1 LSAEALAVLA
11 GGSQRAR
18 SKLARARRKLI
29 DVADLH
35 LSPPMTMAQAH
46 SRRAWILP
54 SVALAFTLLALG
66 AALDLLVWDRP
77 ITEAAIGA
85 RTGWLNGLAGA
96 VSRFGST
103 PVVLTVAALAA
114 AAAWPRC
121 RRLSLAIVVVALARP
136 LVEFGFKELID
147 RPRPASDQLVRGRG
161 PSFPSGHPFATAAS
175 WGLVPLVVALYTQRR
190 TVWWTVAAAVWAL
203 AVAVAA
209 SRVWLGVHW
218 TSDVVAGLLLA
229 VLGVAA
235 SERFINFVH
244 RGSCC
249 GGTPALSEPV
259 SVTEGAVS

>member
-1 LSAEALAVLA
+1 
-11 GGSQRAR
+11 
-18 SKLARARRKLI
+18 
-29 DVADLH
+29 
-35 LSPPMTMAQAH
+35 MTMAQAH

-54 SVALAFTLLALG
+54 AAALVFTLLALG
-66 AALDLLVWDRP
+66 AAFDLLVWDRP
-77 ITEAAIGA
+77 ITDAAVDA
-85 RTGWLNGLAGA
+85 RTAWLNDIAGA

-136 LVEFGFKELID
+136 LIEFCLKELVD
-147 RPRPASDQLVRGRG
+147 RPRPAGDQLVRGRG

-190 TVWWTVAAAVWAL
+190 TLWWTVAAAVWAL

-209 SRVWLGVHW
+209 SRVWLGVHY
-218 TSDVVAGLLLA
+218 TSDVIAGLLLA
-229 VLGVAA
+229 MLGVAA
-235 SERFINFVH
+235 SERFINVLH

-249 GGTPALSEPV
+249 GETVSQPEPAV
-259 SVTEGAVS
+259 VTEGAVS

>member
-1 LSAEALAVLA
+1 
-11 GGSQRAR
+11 
-18 SKLARARRKLI
+18 
-29 DVADLH
+29 
-35 LSPPMTMAQAH
+35 MTMAEAH
-46 SRRAWILP
+46 ARRAWILP
-54 SVALAFTLLALG
+54 AVAIAFTLLALG

-77 ITEAAIGA
+77 ITEAAVNA
-85 RTGWLNGLAGA
+85 RTGWLDGLARA

-121 RRLSLAIVVVALARP
+121 RRLSLAIAVVALARP

-147 RPRPASDQLVRGRG
+147 RPRPAGDQLVRGRG

-218 TSDVVAGLLLA
+218 TSDVIAGLLLA

-244 RGSCC
+244 RGQCS
-249 GGTPALSEPV
+249 GRAVSLPEPAAV
-259 SVTEGAVS
+259 AEGAVS